1 MTIRHSIN
9 SYTFIHFFQEQLS
22 QHLANQTKAELQEQ
36 LQFSSN
42 IDRVIVDQ
50 LPAEFVS
57 VEYGDQ
63 NISIVS
69 ITSISF
75 LNHLILNK
83 PDWRKFLVFK
93 V

>member
-1 MTIRHSIN
+1 MWRAYCVYI
-9 SYTFIHFFQEQLS
+9 TFQLIIILQEQLA
-22 QHLANQTKAELQEQ
+22 QHLTNQTKVELQEQ

-50 LPAEFVS
+50 LPTEFVS

-69 ITSISF
+69 M
-75 LNHLILNK
+75 
-83 PDWRKFLVFK
+83 PV
-93 V
+93 